1 MARQISFNQ
10 YRTVDLLFF
19 SLIMA
24 VCETGVMKA
33 ATAFPYQPYVLSVVP
48 AVVCIMYMRWGA
60 WGILHSILGGIV
72 ACFVSKGT
80 AAQYVIYCLGNI
92 FSAVSL
98 FFLYKLGKEK
108 VRENV
113 VWTLLYAALVALLMQ
128 VGRGIVA
135 IVLGNSLGVALRFIL
150 TDLLSGLFSV
160 VVVWICRRL
169 DGVFEDQKTYLLRI
183 NREEGGA

>member
-19 SLIMA
+19 SLIMT
-24 VCETGVMKA
+24 VCEAGVVKA

-48 AVVCIMYMRWGA
+48 AVVCIMYMRWGV
-60 WGILHSILGGIV
+60 WGIFHAFLGGIV
-72 ACFVSKGT
+72 ACYISNGN
-80 AAQYVIYCLGNI
+80 AAQYMIYCLGNV

-98 FFLYKLGKEK
+98 FLLMKLGKED
-108 VRENV
+108 VRESV
-113 VWTLLYAALVALLMQ
+113 VWSLLYAALVALLMQ
-128 VGRGIVA
+128 V
-135 IVLGNSLGVALRFIL
+135 ALRFIL
-150 TDLLSGLFSV
+150 TDILSGVFSV

-183 NREEGGA
+183 NREEGGS

>member
-19 SLIMA
+19 SLIMT
-24 VCETGVMKA
+24 VCEAGVVKA

-48 AVVCIMYMRWGA
+48 AVVCIMYMRWGV
-60 WGILHSILGGIV
+60 WGIFHAFLGGIV
-72 ACFVSKGT
+72 ACYISNGN
-80 AAQYVIYCLGNI
+80 AAQYMIYCLGNV

-98 FFLYKLGKEK
+98 FLLMKLGKEN
-108 VRENV
+108 VRESV
-113 VWTLLYAALVALLMQ
+113 VWSLLYAALVALLMQ
-128 VGRGIVA
+128 VGRGIVSML
-135 IVLGNSLGVALRFIL
+135 LGNSFEVALRFIL
-150 TDLLSGLFSV
+150 TDILSGVFSV

-183 NREEGGA
+183 NREEGGS